1 MSNWLWTVLILF
13 CASAFAQEA
22 QTGGPAVGEAGGLP
36 EIETVDLGPNRELR
50 INGQPFLPLMGWL
63 QAPGNLPKLK
73 AVGMNTI
80 TGYWWEPEKN
90 LGAGETKNAAEYAE
104 YARRAGLYFIPPY
117 MEQHPAAMKQ
127 LATAGNVLAWIH
139 DDEPDLPNWV
149 SDAEVEPGPGLIL
162 NNSTPLWKILDG
174 DTTSWSVLDP
184 LAGAALTFKLKQPV
198 TVQSLT
204 VWLTISPGLAVAKEV
219 SFSGDGQEILR
230 ATLENRPGAQKL
242 DLPQPATFREL
253 TFQVH
258 SIYPGEQEWGSL
270 GEVEGFDDAGHN
282 VLLSPPRKVPRQ
294 TPEEVLAHY
303 RAIKALDPR
312 RPVLMTLTCF
322 FINDNHAFDHWYTHE
337 EADQLYP
344 GLLRAADFPGFDV
357 YPIYGWNRPEK
368 LYWVSQGVRE
378 LRDYAGRDKPLYV
391 WIETQAGFFGD
402 QTVPVTGLEIR
413 NEVYQAL
420 IQGATAIGYFTHRF
434 KPTFAEFG
442 VPEENQQA
450 LLEINQ
456 QLQRLAPVILSREA
470 DPPPTIQFESGLAGE
485 CMGREHDGHVYL
497 FALNLDMHRRGGQ
510 GTIALAGLKAGTP
523 VEVVDEGR
531 TITAHDGG
539 FQDDFGPLAVHIY
552 KIRLRGVA
560 DRF

>member
-1 MSNWLWTVLILF
+1 MSKWFCTGLVLVGV
-13 CASAFAQEA
+13 SALAQDI
-22 QTGGPAVGEAGGLP
+22 QTWGPAVGAAGGLP
-36 EIETVDLGPNRELR
+36 EVQSVGLGPNRELR
-50 INGQPFLPLMGWL
+50 VNGQPFLPIMGWL
-63 QAPGNLPKLK
+63 QDPSNLPKLK

-80 TGYWWEPEKN
+80 TGYWWDQEKN
-90 LGAGETKNAAEYAE
+90 LGAGGTKNAAEYAE
-104 YARRAGLYFIPPY
+104 YARQAGLYFIPPY
-117 MEQHPAAMKQ
+117 MAQHPEAMKQ
-127 LATAGNVLAWIH
+127 LAAAGNVLAWIH

-149 SDAEVEPGPGLIL
+149 SDAEIRPGQGLII

-174 DTTSWSVLDP
+174 DKTSWSVLDP
-184 LAGAALTFKLKQPV
+184 LEGAELTFKLKQPV
-198 TVQSLT
+198 TVQTLT

-219 SFSGDGQEILR
+219 AFLGDGKEILR
-230 ATLENRPGAQKL
+230 ATLENRPGEQQLK
-242 DLPQPATFREL
+242 LPQSATFREL

-258 SIYPGEQEWGSL
+258 STYPGEQEWGSL
-270 GEVEGFDDAGHN
+270 GEIEGLDDTGHN
-282 VLLSPPRKVPRQ
+282 VLLSLPRKVPRQ
-294 TPEEVLAHY
+294 TPEQVMEHY

-312 RPVLMTLTCF
+312 RPVLMTFTCF
-322 FINDNHAFDHWYTHE
+322 FINDDHAFDHWYTHE

-344 GLLRAADFPGFDV
+344 RLLQAADFPGFDV

-368 LYWVSQGVRE
+368 LYWVSQGVRQ

-391 WIETQAGFFGD
+391 WIETQAGFFGN

-413 NEVYQAL
+413 NEVYQAI

-442 VPEENQQA
+442 VPEENQKA

-470 DPPPTIQFESGLAGE
+470 DPPPTIQLEGGLAGE

-497 FALNLDMHRRGGQ
+497 FALNLDMERRGAKA
-510 GTIALAGLKAGTP
+510 TLALDGLKAGTP

-531 TITAHDGG
+531 TITAQDGG
-539 FQDDFGPLAVHIY
+539 FRDDFGPLAVHIY
-552 KIRLRGVA
+552 KIRLR
-560 DRF
+560 